1 MGVWNGML
9 IKVASCVSH
18 SPGQRRPEDAAPVV
32 AVVERDG
39 DVDPALPASRLEEVH
54 AVNANA
60 ILALISVRNVLREKR
75 DDAMCRTLSTS
86 TGPS

>member
-1 MGVWNGML
+1 ML

-39 DVDPALPASRLEEVH
+39 DVEPALPSSRLKEVH

-60 ILALISVRNVLREKR
+60 MLAPTPVRNVLREKR
-75 DDAMCRTLSTS
+75 DDASCRTLSTS
-86 TGPS
+86 TEPS